1 MDSVF
6 ENVAIPEEMAI
17 ADVSV
22 SDFVNLALSRIPSV
36 FGRLALLASLKDEQT
51 GRYGDPLAVLLYG
64 RKQTED
70 CLRQKHAEIFFAWLR
85 LALVAQTVD
94 LTKCLT
100 CWEDDQ
106 NPFTTSWFDERLPEK
121 LIPGPA
127 SEMEHALFMGNLRAA
142 FESLKAR
149 LVSVENN
156 PDGVRHVAH

>member
-1 MDSVF
+1 MDLVF
-6 ENVAIPEEMAI
+6 ENVAMPAEVAI

-22 SDFVNLALSRIPSV
+22 SDFVNLALSRIPSI
-36 FGRLALLASLKDEQT
+36 FGKLALLASLQDEQT

-70 CLRQKHAEIFFAWLR
+70 CLKQKHAEIFFAWLR
-85 LALVAQTVD
+85 LALAAQTLD

-100 CWEDDQ
+100 SWDDDQ

-142 FESLKAR
+142 FDSLKTR

-156 PDGVRHVAH
+156 SDG

>member
-1 MDSVF
+1 VF
-6 ENVAIPEEMAI
+6 ENIAMPEEVAI

-22 SDFVNLALSRIPSV
+22 SDFVNLALSRIPSI
-36 FGRLALLASLKDEQT
+36 FGKLAFLASLKDEQT
-51 GRYGDPLAVLLYG
+51 GRYSDPLAVLLYG

-70 CLRQKHAEIFFAWLR
+70 CLKQKHAEIFFAWLR
-85 LALVAQTVD
+85 LALAAQTLD

-100 CWEDDQ
+100 SWDDDQ

-127 SEMEHALFMGNLRAA
+127 SEIEHALFMGNLRAA
-142 FESLKAR
+142 FDSLKAR

-156 PDGVRHVAH
+156 SDG